1 MTQVRAAGQGP
12 TARRGGD
19 AVAAGARGDGRTGA
33 GAARDAR
40 PVPDGRRS
48 GRRPARRSDG
58 SAPRVHLGRIAV
70 LALLLLG
77 ASFYV
82 SPLRAFFTQQDRYRH
97 ESEALAA
104 ARTQNDA
111 YKVQVALLAKKDYV
125 AQRARADSMLVPPD
139 TQVFVIKGLPEA
151 AQEPVK
157 DEAATVSAGS
167 ISVFDRLDDLW
178 RTLLH

>member
-1 MTQVRAAGQGP
+1 MTQAR
-12 TARRGGD
+12 TARQGAETRRRDPARTTSGRGEGHW
-19 AVAAGARGDGRTGA
+19 GPGEQREGRPA
-33 GAARDAR
+33 
-40 PVPDGRRS
+40 PDGRS
-48 GRRPARRSDG
+48 GRRLARQGDG
-58 SAPRVHLGRIAV
+58 SAPWVHIGRIAV
-70 LALLLLG
+70 LVLLLLG

-82 SPLRAFFTQQDRYRH
+82 SPLRAFFTQQDRYQH

-104 ARTQNDA
+104 ARAQNDA

-139 TQVFVIKGLPEA
+139 TEVFVIKGLPGA
-151 AQEPVK
+151 AEEPAK
-157 DEAATVSAGS
+157 DEAANVSAGS

>member
-1 MTQVRAAGQGP
+1 MADRRTARQGD
-12 TARRGGD
+12 TARRRAEAPATGERGGSR
-19 AVAAGARGDGRTGA
+19 ATAAGPREPRPAPDGRPA
-33 GAARDAR
+33 
-40 PVPDGRRS
+40 GRRS
-48 GRRPARRSDG
+48 GRRADG
-58 SAPRVHLGRIAV
+58 AGPRVHIGRIAV

-104 ARTQNDA
+104 AKAQNEA
-111 YKVQVALLAKKDYV
+111 YKVQVGLLARKDYV
-125 AQRARADSMLVPPD
+125 AQRARADSMLVPPG
-139 TQVFVIKGLPEA
+139 TQVFVIKGLPGA
-151 AQEPVK
+151 GDEPV
-157 DEAATVSAGS
+157 EEQAQTVSAGS